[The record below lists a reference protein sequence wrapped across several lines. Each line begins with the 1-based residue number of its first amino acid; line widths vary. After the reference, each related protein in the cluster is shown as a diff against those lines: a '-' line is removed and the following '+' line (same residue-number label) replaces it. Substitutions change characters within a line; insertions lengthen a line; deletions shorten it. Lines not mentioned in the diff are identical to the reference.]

1 MKRSAKDERKTKE
14 TEVFVELAVDGEG
27 TYSVE
32 TGIPFFNHM
41 LELFAKHGL
50 FDLTVRGKGD
60 IDVDYHHL
68 VEDTGI
74 VLGKVLRE
82 ALGDMKG
89 IRRYGFAAVPMIDAL
104 AEVAVDVSN
113 RPHLVFRCQV
123 QTEKVGLFDTELVE
137 EFLRAFSQSS
147 GICIHVN
154 VPYGSNSHHTIE
166 AIFKALARALDDA
179 TRLDERR
186 KDLPTTKGVF

>member
-1 MKRSAKDERKTKE
+1 MVRKASE
-14 TEVFVELAVDGEG
+14 TRETRETSIFVEIDIDGEG
-27 TYSVE
+27 KYSVD

-60 IDVDYHHL
+60 IEVDYHHL

-74 VLGKVLRE
+74 VMGLALKK

-89 IRRYGFAAVPMIDAL
+89 IRRYGFAAVPMIDAY
-104 AEVAVDVSN
+104 AEVAMDISN
-113 RPHLVFRCQV
+113 RPHHVFRCSV
-123 QTEKVGLFDTELVE
+123 ETEKVGFFDTELVE
-137 EFLRAFSQSS
+137 EFIRAFSQAS

-154 VPYGSNSHHTIE
+154 VPYGSNAHHTIE
-166 AIFKALARALDDA
+166 AVFKALGRALDDA
-179 TRLDERR
+179 TRIDERR
-186 KDLPTTKGVF
+186 ADLPTTKGVF